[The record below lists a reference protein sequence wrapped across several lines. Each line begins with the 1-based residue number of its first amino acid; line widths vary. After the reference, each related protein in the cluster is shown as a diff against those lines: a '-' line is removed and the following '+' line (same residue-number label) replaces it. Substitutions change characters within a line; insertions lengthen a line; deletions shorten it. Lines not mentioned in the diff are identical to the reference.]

1 MVKRMRAASGF
12 TLIETLMVVVILAV
26 LAGLAAPSM
35 RAFMDS
41 QVVKTPASDLWSSL
55 VLARSEAIKR
65 NAAIEVVPAATDWA
79 QGWQVR
85 LQATP
90 TTVLRTHDS
99 YPRISIAA
107 STAGT
112 VTYGGNGRLSTS
124 ATTFRVLVPGNAEAR
139 MRCVTVD
146 VTGRPNVR
154 VDRNSDQA
162 ACD

>member
-1 MVKRMRAASGF
+1 MRTATGF
-12 TLIETLMVVVILAV
+12 TLIEVITVVAILAI
-26 LAGLAAPSM
+26 LATVAAPEM
-35 RAFMDS
+35 RLFMAS
-41 QVVKTPASDLWSSL
+41 QIVKTPASDLYSSL

-65 NAAIEVVPAATDWA
+65 NAAIDLVPTVTTDWA

-85 LQATP
+85 VQSGG
-90 TTVLRTHDS
+90 TVLRTQDS
-99 YPRISIAA
+99 YPRVAITPSA
-107 STAGT
+107 SGT

-124 ATTFRVLVPGNAEAR
+124 ATTFRILVPGSPDAR

-154 VDRNSDQA
+154 VDRNTDQT

>member
-1 MVKRMRAASGF
+1 MVKRMRAATGF

-41 QVVKTPASDLWSSL
+41 QVVKTPASDLYASL

-65 NAAIEVVPAATDWA
+65 NAAIDVVPTATDWA
-79 QGWQVR
+79 QGWAVR
-85 LQATP
+85 TQAGG
-90 TTVLRTHDS
+90 TVLRTQDG

-112 VTYGGNGRLSTS
+112 VTYGSNGRLSTS
-124 ATTFRVLVPGNAEAR
+124 ATTFRVLVPGNTQAR

-146 VTGRPNVR
+146 VTGRPSVR

>member
-1 MVKRMRAASGF
+1 MTMRADTGF
-12 TLIETLMVVVILAV
+12 TLTEVIMVVAILAL
-26 LAGLAAPSM
+26 LATVAAPQM

-41 QVVKTPASDLWSSL
+41 QVVKTPASDLYSSL

-65 NAAIEVVPAATDWA
+65 NAAVDLVPAATTNWA
-79 QGWQVR
+79 QGWEVR
-85 LQATP
+85 VQSGGA
-90 TTVLRTHDS
+90 VLRAQDS
-99 YPRISIAA
+99 YPRIAITP

-124 ATTFRVLVPGNAEAR
+124 ATTFRILVPGNADAR

-154 VDRNSDQA
+154 VDRNTDQT